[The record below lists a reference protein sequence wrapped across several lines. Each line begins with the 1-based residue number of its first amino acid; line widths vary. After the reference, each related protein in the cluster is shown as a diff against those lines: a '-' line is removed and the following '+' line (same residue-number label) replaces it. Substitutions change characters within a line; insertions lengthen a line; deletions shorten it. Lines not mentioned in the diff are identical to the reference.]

1 MLRSLLGNGDRF
13 VVVDVETTGVYQHD
27 RVVEV
32 AAVTVD
38 RHGEIVDEWDTLV
51 DPQRDVGPTHIH
63 GVTATMVS
71 AAPRFEEVA
80 AALAERLYGAVVV
93 AHNLTFDTRML
104 VNEFARLDATLAP
117 GDGLCT
123 LRIGG
128 GKLADLCYAYGVKLT
143 HAHRALGDARVTA
156 QLLARVLDGHT
167 AACSCARVF
176 DVRGT
181 YQARTLQRE
190 MIDPDDVPM
199 PYLARLGSNVHHY
212 GEQGAALAYLDLLDW
227 ALADLV
233 ISPEEQS
240 QLLALAADL
249 GLSRDEVTDL
259 HGRYLD
265 ELVAAALRDDV
276 VSDAEASLL
285 HRAAAALDISPGAV
299 DQRVDG
305 WRSDSGGLRLVP
317 GMRVCFTGTATYPDG
332 SELPRR
338 KLQQVAES
346 LDLVATSSVTKS
358 SCDVLVAADTS
369 TQSGKAGKARRYCI
383 PIVDVYDFVRA
394 QPDSSVPVMV

>member
-13 VVVDVETTGVYQHD
+13 VVVDVETTGVYNHD

-32 AAVTVD
+32 AAVAVD

-80 AALAERLYGAVVV
+80 PALAERLYGAVVV
-93 AHNLTFDTRML
+93 AHNLAFDARML
-104 VNEFARLDATLAP
+104 VNEFARLNATLAP

-128 GKLADLCYAYGVKLT
+128 GKLADVCDAYGVKLT
-143 HAHRALGDARVTA
+143 HAHRALGDARATA
-156 QLLARVLDGHT
+156 QLLARVLDGHKAT
-167 AACSCARVF
+167 CSCARVF

-181 YQARTLQRE
+181 YHARTLQRE
-190 MIDPDDVPM
+190 MIESDDIPM

-212 GEQGAALAYLDLLDW
+212 GEQGATLAYLDLLDW

-233 ISPEEQS
+233 ISAEERS

-249 GLSRDEVTDL
+249 GLSPADVLDL
-259 HGRYLD
+259 HHRYLD

-276 VSDAEASLL
+276 VSDAEANLL
-285 HRAAAALDISPGAV
+285 YRAAAALDVDRCVI
-299 DQRVDG
+299 DQRIDG
-305 WRSDSGGLRLVP
+305 GRSESSGVRLVP

-338 KLQQVAES
+338 KLQRIAES
-346 LDLVATSSVTKS
+346 FGLVPNGSVTKS
-358 SCDVLVAADTS
+358 SCDLLVAADAS
-369 TQSGKAGKARRYCI
+369 TQSGKAGKAHRYGI

-394 QPDSSVPVMV
+394 QPDRAVPAVV